1 MVSWTDGRRPIA
13 GFTVIVFLLIAAE
26 RDPVC
31 WRSPENVGIWTLRR
45 PESFP
50 GVPSTARK
58 PVKRVAP
65 TILLT
70 ANGTPGAAG
79 RLSLVR
85 RCDRSRTLMRHAG
98 LALASPI
105 GLLALAVML
114 PACRGGLVSA
124 A

>member
-1 MVSWTDGRRPIA
+1 M
-13 GFTVIVFLLIAAE
+13 
-26 RDPVC
+26 
-31 WRSPENVGIWTLRR
+31 
-45 PESFP
+45 
-50 GVPSTARK
+50 
-58 PVKRVAP
+58 
-65 TILLT
+65 T
-70 ANGTPGAAG
+70 ANGTLGAAG

-85 RCDRSRTLMRHAG
+85 GCDRSRTLMRHGG